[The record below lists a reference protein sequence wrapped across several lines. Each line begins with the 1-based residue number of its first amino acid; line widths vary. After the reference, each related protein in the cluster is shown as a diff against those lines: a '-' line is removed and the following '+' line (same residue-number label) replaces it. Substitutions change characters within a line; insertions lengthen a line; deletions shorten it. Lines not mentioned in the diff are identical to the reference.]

1 MVLLYLRDIMNF
13 SPSFLERLRS
23 HFLMSEVVG
32 RRMPIKKAGRT
43 FQGICPFHGEKTPSF
58 TVSDERGSY
67 HCFGCGAHGDVIS
80 FVKNFDKISF
90 PAAVESLAREAGME
104 IAKPSPAEY
113 RKIEAEK
120 TLYEVVEEAAKWFEK
135 QFFASGMIAKNYA
148 RTRGIRPDTIQKFR
162 IGYAPDERAALHNN
176 LLNLGFSKELQAE
189 SGLIITTETGA
200 IYDKFRDRLM
210 FPIRN
215 SSGKVIAF
223 GGRLL
228 TNNAVNKN
236 LPKYLNS
243 PETPLFKKSEVL
255 YNLDLAKTPA
265 RDGNMVV
272 VMEGYMD
279 VVMTAQAG
287 VNYGVATLGTAVSA
301 EHLRQLWQLA
311 KEPVLCLD
319 GDAAGKR
326 AMLRA
331 AEIAL
336 PLLKPSYSLR
346 FAILPKGDD
355 PDSYIQ
361 KHGKA
366 SFEKI
371 LHSARLLSQ
380 VLWEETLAPNY
391 NLDLPEGKAAIDD
404 AYQKLTAKI
413 TDNTVRGHYLS
424 YFRKILWEHG
434 KSAKI
439 KKPSKLKTVAN
450 QAKTTSPQVEQRISQ
465 HHSADLEK
473 LAEKL
478 LELLANAPSLLHKSD
493 IEEAVLR
500 LHIRSS
506 HLQIS
511 REKLLE
517 EASHAT
523 ENDEENE
530 TQALSLWNETFAA
543 YEVADLELEYGE
555 MTKNMQAFTDEA
567 DFARFLELQNNLNLA
582 RARRTFATARD
593 DMA

>member
-1 MVLLYLRDIMNF
+1 MNF
-13 SPSFLERLRS
+13 SPAFLERLRS

-32 RRMPIKKAGRT
+32 RRMPIKKQGRT
-43 FQGICPFHGEKTPSF
+43 FHGLCPFHGEKTPSF
-58 TVSDERGSY
+58 TVNDERGSY
-67 HCFGCGAHGDVIS
+67 HCFGCGVHGNVID
-80 FVKNFDKISF
+80 FVKNFDKVSF

-104 IAKPSPAEY
+104 IAKPSPAES

-120 TLYEVVEEAAKWFEK
+120 TLYEVMEAAAEWFEK

-162 IGYAPDERAALHNN
+162 IGYAPDERDLLYKH
-176 LLNLGFSKELQAE
+176 LLNLGFPQKLQAE

-215 SSGKVIAF
+215 PAGKVIAF

-255 YNLDLAKTPA
+255 YNLDIAKTPA

-279 VVMTAQAG
+279 VVMTAQTG
-287 VNYGVATLGTAVSA
+287 VNYGVATLGTAVSP
-301 EHLRQLWQLA
+301 EHLRKLWQLA

-371 LHSARLLSQ
+371 LYSARLLSQ

-439 KKPSKLKTVAN
+439 KKPISNFGKLKTAAN
-450 QAKTTSPQVEQRISQ
+450 QAKTTSPQVEQRNSQ
-465 HHSADLEK
+465 HYSADLEK

-478 LELLANAPSLLHKSD
+478 LEIIAKAPSLLHKSD

-506 HLQIS
+506 HLQLC

-517 EASHAT
+517 EASNAT
-523 ENDEENE
+523 ENNEENE
-530 TQALSLWNETFAA
+530 TQALALWSKTFAA
-543 YEVADLELEYGE
+543 YEVADWELEYAE
-555 MTKNMQAFTDEA
+555 MTKNMGAFYDDDA
-567 DFARFLELQNNLNLA
+567 WVRFLELQNNLKLA
-582 RARRTFATARD
+582 RARRTFAPAGD
-593 DMA
+593 DII